1 VESWG
6 KSVVSTTGTAS
17 AKTVRQGRPQL
28 FQEYKGG
35 HYSSSRVT
43 RMCWETWLVVVVQSP
58 SHVQLFATPRTAARQ
73 ASLFLTISQSLPKF
87 MSIASVM
94 SSSHLIFWCHLLFLP
109 SIFPS
114 IRDFSNESAVC
125 IRGPKYWS
133 ISFSISPCKSIQGWF
148 SLRLTGL
155 IYLLSK
161 GLSGVFSS
169 TIVWRQFFG
178 TLPSLRSR
186 SHNHTWPLG
195 RP

>member
-1 VESWG
+1 MESWG

-94 SSSHLIFWCHLLFLP
+94 SSSHLILLMP
-109 SIFPS
+109 
-114 IRDFSNESAVC
+114 FSPAFNLSRHQGLYMRVSYSHQVSKKLELQFQC
-125 IRGPKYWS
+125 Q
-133 ISFSISPCKSIQGWF
+133 SFE
-148 SLRLTGL
+148 
-155 IYLLSK
+155 
-161 GLSGVFSS
+161 
-169 TIVWRQFFG
+169 
-178 TLPSLRSR
+178 
-186 SHNHTWPLG
+186 
-195 RP
+195 